1 MKKNSETPTNSKNA
15 AGFSLVELMIAVF
28 ILAFGLLATAQ
39 LLTVT
44 MKLDAMSRLKS
55 ASATAAQSKLDNLT
69 DLYRRN
75 PAAEEL
81 TIGAHQADGL
91 MEILNPAT
99 QKVLNRYKITWVV
112 DNIPDPRSGV
122 DLPGR
127 IISVRATPMLSESE
141 ENTHPFY
148 NKAASFNAVI
158 SGAPQ

>member
-1 MKKNSETPTNSKNA
+1 MKKKSETSTNSENA

-55 ASATAAQSKLDNLT
+55 ASAMAAQSKLDNLI

-81 TIGAHQADGL
+81 TVGAHQADGL
-91 MEILNPAT
+91 MEILNPVT
-99 QKVLNRYKITWVV
+99 QKALNRYKITWVV

-127 IISVRATPMLSESE
+127 VISVRATPMLSESE
-141 ENTHPFY
+141 ENTHHFH
-148 NKAASFNAVI
+148 NKAVSFNAVV